1 MENVT
6 KDLPSIN
13 NDLNATIHKES
24 ERFQEFYTWLEKNMP
39 PILYE
44 EIGREY
50 LIVVARTLMG
60 FHLQDYFS
68 LIQFGHFAI
77 VMCQDSTDADLKILK
92 NFSMYG
98 IRNYQSY
105 ISKAPP
111 PVPGIKANLRIA
123 AVYFIESS
131 AEVQTNPYTPETK
144 EHLRSLVNVRNSSI
158 TDGEFE
164 QIFNSFS
171 LRFLRSL
178 STERL
183 VLAIDMFHRATTR
196 DSCQYEVRYNEDWQ
210 EKSSVSMQIVL
221 AWRNCPKNNFLYR
234 MAGVIHRHQ
243 LVIKRVNASY
253 VNSFSKDGILVMA
266 LGLHGSNGKPAW
278 EIENIHDFL
287 REFVTIKYFEDGDP
301 VEKML
306 VSTGYVSGN
315 EGNLVR
321 TIVTFIHQAL
331 VHIDQNLYTLD
342 NIVEALCR
350 HPELTAHICE
360 AFRSKFDPWNTNI
373 DTYLKLKK
381 RIVNDISKIDTGHE
395 DNDIRRKNVLTQG
408 INFVNFTLK
417 TNFYRTNFTA
427 LSFRL
432 DPLYLEEIPFNRPAF
447 FPVLPFA
454 IIFVKGMYTF
464 SFHIRFKDLSRGGV
478 RTIYPEQK
486 ERMLVEINRVF
497 TECYNLAYTQDKKN
511 KDIPEGGAKA
521 VIFVKPYEQLDLE
534 TDILA
539 RELGASGLN
548 KKDIDAKV
556 DNYRKEQKLE
566 YLHHAQ
572 RTFVEALI
580 TIVNCE
586 ANGKLKAKHVLDFW
600 QKPEYLY
607 LGPDENMHDSMIEW
621 IAEYSKKHNYK
632 PGSAFIS
639 GKPILGI
646 NHKEYG
652 VTSLGLNVYLE
663 YVLKQ
668 LGIDPYKNVFTVKI
682 SGGPDGDVAGNEI
695 CNLQRYYPKTAK
707 ILALTDASGTIYDP
721 KGLNLDILVDLFK
734 QGKPIRHYPPEE
746 LHEEGFLV
754 DRETSRSKNTFSQ
767 QTLCWK
773 KINGKVVEEWHSGN
787 DMNHLWRRNVHVIST
802 DVFIPAGGRPKT
814 LNGANVSEFLD
825 PSGKPTAKAIVEG
838 ANLYLD
844 DDARY
849 FLEDL
854 GVLIIKD
861 SSANKTGVICSSFE
875 VLSGLTLGDKGFL
888 ENKPALVE
896 EILHRLRL
904 VAGLEA
910 NLLLT
915 TFNENGGRLT
925 DISDEI
931 SARIN
936 HFFDQILEYLDSID
950 LPSNPEDP
958 LIRCFLNYCLPLL
971 RTKHLHAL
979 LEQIPPNH
987 KKAIIACFL
996 SADTVYKR
1004 GLSWLPSI
1012 VDVLPVILHENCE
1025 PEQGAS
1031 PPAPPPKA

>member
-1 MENVT
+1 MENTT
-6 KDLPSIN
+6 KDPVSIN
-13 NDLNATIHKES
+13 GDLTATIQKES
-24 ERFQEFYTWLEKNMP
+24 KRFHEFYTWLETSMP
-39 PILYE
+39 AAFYE
-44 EIGREY
+44 EMGQEY
-50 LIVVARTLMG
+50 LIVIARTLMG
-60 FHLQDYFS
+60 FHLQGFFS
-68 LIQFGHFAI
+68 LIQFGSFAI

-92 NFSMYG
+92 NFSQYG

-105 ISKAPP
+105 ISKVPP
-111 PVPGIKANLRIA
+111 PVPEIKGNLRVA
-123 AVYFIESS
+123 TVYFVEAIET
-131 AEVQTNPYTPETK
+131 QTNPYTPETK
-144 EHLRSLVNVRNSSI
+144 AQLRNLVHIRNTGI
-158 TDGEFE
+158 TDSEFE
-164 QIFNSFS
+164 QIFSSFS
-171 LRFLRSL
+171 PRFLRSL
-178 STERL
+178 SSERL
-183 VLAIDMFHRATTR
+183 VLAIDMYHRATTR

-221 AWRNCPKNNFLYR
+221 AWRNCPKNDFLYR
-234 MAGVIHRHQ
+234 MARVIHRHQ

-287 REFVTIKYFEDGDP
+287 REFVTIKYFEDGDMID
-301 VEKML
+301 KML
-306 VSTGYVSGN
+306 VSNSYISGN

-321 TIVTFIHQAL
+321 AIVTFIHQAL
-331 VHIDQNLYTLD
+331 VHIDQNLYTID
-342 NIVEALCR
+342 NIIEALCR

-360 AFRSKFDPWNTNI
+360 AFKNKFDPWNNNL

-381 RIVNDISKIDTGHE
+381 RIINDIHKIDTGHE
-395 DNDIRRKNVLTQG
+395 DNDIRRKNVLSQG
-408 INFVNFTLK
+408 INFVNYTLK

-432 DPLYLEEIPFNRPAF
+432 DPLYLEEIPFDRPKY

-454 IIFVKGMYTF
+454 IIFVKGMHTF

-521 VIFVKPYEQLDLE
+521 VIFVKTYDQIDVE

-539 RELGASGLN
+539 KELQSTGLT
-548 KKDIDAKV
+548 KKDVEAKV
-556 DNYRKEQKLE
+556 ENFRREQKLE

-572 RTFVEALI
+572 RTFVESLI

-586 ANGKLKAKHVLDFW
+586 ADGKLKAKHVLDYW

-639 GKPILGI
+639 GKPLLGI

-668 LGIDPYKNVFTVKI
+668 LGIDPYKDVFTVKI

-707 ILALTDASGTIYDP
+707 ILALTDGSGTIYDP
-721 KGLNLDILVDLFK
+721 QGLDLNILFELFK
-734 QGKPIRHYPPEE
+734 QGKPIRFYPPEII
-746 LHEEGFLV
+746 HDDGFLV
-754 DRETSRSKNTFSQ
+754 DRETSRSKNTLSQ

-787 DMNHLWRRNVHVIST
+787 DMNHLWRRNVHVVSA
-802 DVFIPAGGRPKT
+802 DVFIPAGGRPRT
-814 LNGANVSEFLD
+814 LNGSNVTEFLD
-825 PSGKPTAKAIVEG
+825 ATGQPTAKAIVEG

-844 DDARY
+844 NDARH

-875 VLSGLTLGDKGFL
+875 VLSGLTLGDEGFL
-888 ENKPALVE
+888 KNKPILVE

-904 VAGLEA
+904 VAALEA

-925 DISDEI
+925 DISDAI
-931 SARIN
+931 SAHIN
-936 HFFDQILEYLDSID
+936 HFFDQILEYLDTIE
-950 LPSNPEDP
+950 LSNAPQDP
-958 LIRCFLNYCLPLL
+958 LVRCFLNYCLPIL
-971 RTKHLHAL
+971 RKKHLNAL
-979 LEQIPPNH
+979 LEQIPTNH

-996 SADTVYKR
+996 AADTVYKR
-1004 GLSWLPSI
+1004 GLSWFPSI
-1012 VDVLPVILHENCE
+1012 ADVLPVLLQENTE
-1025 PEQGAS
+1025 PET
-1031 PPAPPPKA
+1031 PKKTPKR